1 MLISFRSHVF
11 FFKTLIGDA
20 LQSEVVTLKERGF
33 DTLQCRECCGT
44 IILRATDEQ
53 SQVADEIHF
62 GAVMGAFHRRIALRS
77 ARFRTAGYTS

>member
-1 MLISFRSHVF
+1 M
-11 FFKTLIGDA
+11 
-20 LQSEVVTLKERGF
+20 QSEVVTLKERGF